1 VDHGPRL
8 GSVQP
13 GSRPTLR
20 PVMLI
25 LAIIFLAELAV
36 VLDGIWTAPEM
47 DDDGRIIGPSLRDQ
61 SK

>member
-1 VDHGPRL
+1 
-8 GSVQP
+8 
-13 GSRPTLR
+13 
-20 PVMLI
+20 MLI
-25 LAIIFLAELAV
+25 LAIVLLTAAAV